1 MKDILMQYRS
11 EFSNSCIFVVN
22 KDNVKLYGD
31 DSILLEYINNIES
44 NKNTIS
50 FKFKYL
56 EETLKLFRRKRINYI
71 VIDSDINYQI
81 YDYYPSSQ
89 TCSRCNNQD
98 KKYKNLNERI
108 YNCTKCYLKL
118 DRDLNAS
125 INIMFEGL
133 KMYIKNNKRNI
144 LKSNIS
150 MIK

>member
-81 YDYYPSSQ
+81 YDYYF
-89 TCSRCNNQD
+89 TEYNNYIRYLNFGKILNRF
-98 KKYKNLNERI
+98 KKKH
-108 YNCTKCYLKL
+108 
-118 DRDLNAS
+118 
-125 INIMFEGL
+125 
-133 KMYIKNNKRNI
+133 IKVYSLPENKYEC
-144 LKSNIS
+144 
-150 MIK
+150 